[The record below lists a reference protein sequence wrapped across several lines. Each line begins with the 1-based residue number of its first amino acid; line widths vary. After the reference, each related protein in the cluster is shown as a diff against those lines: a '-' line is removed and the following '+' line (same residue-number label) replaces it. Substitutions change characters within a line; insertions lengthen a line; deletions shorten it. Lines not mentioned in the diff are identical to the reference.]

1 MTAIEKRLLTCRLLE
16 AMIRDPEYSKKLKLK
31 NVSIK
36 KSNLREEG
44 KCDG

>member
-16 AMIRDPEYSKKLKLK
+16 AMIRDPEFSKKLKLK

-36 KSNLREEG
+36 KYNQGEEE
-44 KCDG
+44 KRDG